1 MKSFPH
7 SAGII
12 GFGLTSAFAV
22 TEKWSLQEF
31 CWSTWLA
38 GLVYSWACVI
48 TAAIQIL
55 LTARRERGTYEISIP
70 FLQRVSPNVYFFGI
84 TLATLLIGWIALY
97 GYSYLFAFY
106 GLFLSVFAEM
116 EPHSLFGRNGFI
128 NSDFTTPVT
137 YLLEKFW
144 PMIVGTLIANA
155 GDFVKNRAWMGI
167 LLPFRSN
174 EILRIH
180 ILTLGLPFVTLI
192 AWALFK
198 TAYQPITLVLLIGLF
213 YLLPKKRKKNK
224 TSISQNAN
232 QASGVKP

>member
-1 MKSFPH
+1 M
-7 SAGII
+7 I

-55 LTARRERGTYEISIP
+55 LTARKEKGTYETSMP
-70 FLQRVSPNVYFFGI
+70 FLQRVSPNVFYLGIILAI
-84 TLATLLIGWIALY
+84 TLIGGIALY

-137 YLLEKFW
+137 YLIGKFW
-144 PMIVGTLIANA
+144 PMVLGTLIANA
-155 GDFVKNRAWMGI
+155 GDFVKNKTWMGI

-180 ILTLGLPFVTLI
+180 ILTLALPFVTLI

-198 TAYQPITLVLLIGLF
+198 TAYQPITLVILIGIF
-213 YLLPKKRKKNK
+213 YLLPKKRKKGK
-224 TSISQNAN
+224 TSIGGNAN
-232 QASGVKP
+232 QVPEVTR

>member
-1 MKSFPH
+1 M
-7 SAGII
+7 
-12 GFGLTSAFAV
+12 
-22 TEKWSLQEF
+22 
-31 CWSTWLA
+31 A

-48 TAAIQIL
+48 TAAIRIL
-55 LTARRERGTYEISIP
+55 LTARKEKGTYEISMP
-70 FLQRVSPNVYFFGI
+70 FLQRVSPHVFFVGI
-84 TLATLLIGWIALY
+84 TLAITLIGWIALY

-128 NSDFTTPVT
+128 NSDFATPVT
-137 YLLEKFW
+137 YLIGRFW
-144 PMIVGTLIANA
+144 PMILGTLIANA
-155 GDFVKNRAWMGI
+155 DDFVKNKTWKGI

-180 ILTLGLPFVTLI
+180 ILTLALPFLTLI
-192 AWALFK
+192 AWALFR

-213 YLLPKKRKKNK
+213 YLLPKKRKKSK

-232 QASGVKP
+232 QASEVTR

>member
-1 MKSFPH
+1 M
-7 SAGII
+7 I

-22 TEKWSLQEF
+22 TKKWSLQEF

-48 TAAIQIL
+48 TAAFQIL
-55 LTARRERGTYEISIP
+55 LTARKEKGTYEISMP
-70 FLQRVSPNVYFFGI
+70 FLQRVSPNVFFFGI
-84 TLATLLIGWIALY
+84 TLAITLIGWIALY

-137 YLLEKFW
+137 YLVGRFW
-144 PMIVGTLIANA
+144 PMILGTLIANA
-155 GDFVKNRAWMGI
+155 GDFVKNNPWKRI
-167 LLPFRSN
+167 LLPFQSN

-180 ILTLGLPFVTLI
+180 ILTLALPFITLI

-198 TAYQPITLVLLIGLF
+198 TSYQPVTLMILIGLF
-213 YLLPKKRKKNK
+213 YLLPKRRKKDK
-224 TSISQNAN
+224 TSIGENAN
-232 QASGVKP
+232 RAPEMTR